1 MGCCVSVSGAEVRGT
16 GPGEPH
22 QRLFIYYY
30 YHAWSS
36 VGNLGRYSTG
46 VNNKARE
53 RYYLKRSMLSN
64 TTNKK
69 KASKQKVLKQ
79 IAISQ
84 ENYDALQKLGNVPE
98 SFNDVITRVLDYYK
112 TR

>member
-1 MGCCVSVSGAEVRGT
+1 
-16 GPGEPH
+16 
-22 QRLFIYYY
+22 
-30 YHAWSS
+30 
-36 VGNLGRYSTG
+36 
-46 VNNKARE
+46 
-53 RYYLKRSMLSN
+53 MLSN

-98 SFNDVITRVLDYYK
+98 SFNDVITKVLDYYK